1 MQPSVSPC
9 STPYS
14 VFDAIK
20 DGDWEGLLALY
31 VKTASDAVHSAEFAS
46 RGGGIDLRTLHQLS
60 DIPTR
65 GVFHEGEESISSIN
79 AHCFKLIFFF
89 PHHVLSQKRKVKSI
103 IILVLPHTASSR
115 HRMTPF
121 HRLLMNLINCFVK

>member
-20 DGDWEGLLALY
+20 DGDWDGLLALY

-46 RGGGIDLRTLHQLS
+46 RGGGIDLRTHPQLS

-79 AHCFKLIFFF
+79 ASLRWMPTYVI
-89 PHHVLSQKRKVKSI
+89 
-103 IILVLPHTASSR
+103 ASNSFL
-115 HRMTPF
+115 F
-121 HRLLMNLINCFVK
+121 HIMFCLRNEK